1 MNSFGSFY
9 LITFLTSLIIFIYLF
24 YKIKSFNPIN
34 KKNIFLGKNEIIH
47 LTGFSF
53 SYGVGVDK
61 NGNIFIPDFEKGF
74 IYEIENS
81 YKKSFI
87 LKVDKNFLREILFFV
102 KILFFS
108 IFKKLFNIKS
118 SLYKPHEIYF
128 DKNDKMYITQM
139 GLGNLKGRGKV
150 SIFSK
155 EKKLIKEI
163 GINDRFKKG
172 LIDPVMTYV
181 NNNFIYITE
190 SGANKI
196 LRYKEDKL
204 IDWIG
209 NDNDEYIDNFTKKE
223 DLFFSHSLDKPHAI
237 KIGPD
242 KNYYIVDTSNH
253 RIVKYSDKGNF
264 LGWIGK
270 RENGK
275 INDNWSMD
283 GNSLKGHELGAFNT
297 PIDIVIK
304 NNFIYLSDCFNHRI
318 VRISLLG
325 KSEAWLGETVDKIE
339 SDVIWNNKG
348 RSVASNTFLGLHRPF
363 GLKIIKDQLYI
374 ADKQNFRIK
383 IIKSENLF

>member
-1 MNSFGSFY
+1 MNSFGGFY
-9 LITFLTSLIIFIYLF
+9 LITFLISLIIFIYLF

-61 NGNIFIPDFEKGF
+61 NGNIYIPDFEKGF

-81 YKKSFI
+81 YKRSFI
-87 LKVDKNFLREILFFV
+87 LKLDKNFLRKILFFE

-108 IFKKLFNIKS
+108 IFKKLFNFKN

-139 GLGNLKGRGKV
+139 GLGNLKGKGKV

-163 GINDRFKKG
+163 GINDRLKKG

-181 NNNFIYITE
+181 NNNFIYVTE

-209 NDNDEYIDNFTKKE
+209 KDNDEYINNFTKKKIY
-223 DLFFSHSLDKPHAI
+223 FFPTL
-237 KIGPD
+237 
-242 KNYYIVDTSNH
+242 
-253 RIVKYSDKGNF
+253 
-264 LGWIGK
+264 
-270 RENGK
+270 
-275 INDNWSMD
+275 
-283 GNSLKGHELGAFNT
+283 
-297 PIDIVIK
+297 
-304 NNFIYLSDCFNHRI
+304 
-318 VRISLLG
+318 
-325 KSEAWLGETVDKIE
+325 
-339 SDVIWNNKG
+339 
-348 RSVASNTFLGLHRPF
+348 
-363 GLKIIKDQLYI
+363 
-374 ADKQNFRIK
+374 
-383 IIKSENLF
+383 